1 MKKYAKNALFPYLES
16 VIAHSQ
22 DKSPIQLCIGLDK
35 VSYGYPETRYFSVFL
50 PGMTDITDMVAEA
63 LSLRISKSKDC
74 FGSLIIHG
82 GGMDMGFKL
91 QSEVHKAAYAAGY
104 PDLVDPDTYKYLG
117 KRRGRKY
124 ILK

>member
-22 DKSPIQLCIGLDK
+22 DKSPIQLLIGLDK

-63 LSLRISKSKDC
+63 LGLKVSKSQDC
-74 FGSLIIHG
+74 FGSL
-82 GGMDMGFKL
+82 
-91 QSEVHKAAYAAGY
+91 Y

-124 ILK
+124 IRK